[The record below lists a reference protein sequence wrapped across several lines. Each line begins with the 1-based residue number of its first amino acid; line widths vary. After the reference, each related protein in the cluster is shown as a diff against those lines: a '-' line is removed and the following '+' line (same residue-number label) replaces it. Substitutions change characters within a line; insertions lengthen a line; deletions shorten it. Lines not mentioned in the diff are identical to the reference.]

1 MKVYSVSDI
10 HGHLHE
16 FEDALS
22 KVDASLSVEERIKQ
36 ALKNR

>member
-1 MKVYSVSDI
+1 MALGFPLK
-10 HGHLHE
+10 E
-16 FEDALS
+16 ATDALS